1 MLLINKVLEIREH
14 VKNAKKEG
22 KKVGLVPTMG
32 FFHDGHLE
40 LMRQARKECDVVIVS
55 IFVNPTQFGP
65 GEDYEDYPRDLER
78 DMQLAEEVGVDVIFN
93 PSVEEMYPDG
103 FSTYVEVKG
112 ITGKLCGRSRPGH
125 FKGVATIVT
134 KLFNSVQPDV
144 AFFGQK
150 DAQQVLVIKK
160 MVKELNIDVE
170 IRTVPIVREEDGIA
184 MSSRNLYLNDEER
197 KAARILYRSIQKAQQ
212 KVQEGERDVNS
223 LKGAV
228 IDMISSEPLA
238 KIDYVE
244 LLTYPKLEE
253 KDVLEGKM
261 LLALAVKI
269 GKARL
274 IDNAILEG

>member
-150 DAQQVLVIKK
+150 DAQQVLVIQK

>member
-1 MLLINKVLEIREH
+1 MLLINKVSEIREH

-65 GEDYEDYPRDLER
+65 GEDYEDYPRDIER

-150 DAQQVLVIKK
+150 DAQQVLVIQK

-212 KVQEGERDVNS
+212 KVQEGERDVNR

-244 LLTYPKLEE
+244 LLTYPELEE

>member
-1 MLLINKVLEIREH
+1 MLLINKVSEIRKH

-65 GEDYEDYPRDLER
+65 GEDYEDYPRDIER

-150 DAQQVLVIKK
+150 DAQQVLVIQK
-160 MVKELNIDVE
+160 MVKELNIDLE

-212 KVQEGERDVNS
+212 KVQEGERDVNR

-238 KIDYVE
+238 RIDYVE
-244 LLTYPKLEE
+244 LLTYPELEE

>member
-244 LLTYPKLEE
+244 LLTYPELEE

>member
-1 MLLINKVLEIREH
+1 MLLINKVSEIREH

-65 GEDYEDYPRDLER
+65 GEDYEDYPRDIER

-150 DAQQVLVIKK
+150 DAQQVLVIQK

-212 KVQEGERDVNS
+212 KVQEGERDVNR

-238 KIDYVE
+238 RIDYVE
-244 LLTYPKLEE
+244 LLTYPELEE